1 MGAHLVAGMRTL
13 EHREE
18 GMLMRTPD
26 PLLTVSNIE
35 TAYHGRVTVLRGIS
49 LAVRTY
55 QIVAL
60 LGSNGAG
67 KTTLLR
73 TIMGLIPDQPE
84 KGTVEFLGHRLNG
97 WDPEDIARLGIGYV
111 IEGRGIFSELTVEEN
126 LRLGAYTRTDK
137 GVPPDLEQMGRLFP
151 VLVERRLQQAGTLSG
166 GEQQM
171 LAIARALLMRPK
183 LLMLDEPSLGLAPRL
198 VQEIFRTITAIN
210 RDGTAIL
217 LVEQNARMALSVA
230 HYGYVLESGRL
241 VLEGT
246 AQELAENPNVQ
257 ELYLGVVRESS
268 VKGYARYKVRRR
280 WA

>member
-1 MGAHLVAGMRTL
+1 MPESPSLK
-13 EHREE
+13 
-18 GMLMRTPD
+18 
-26 PLLTVSNIE
+26 VSNVE
-35 TAYHGRVTVLRGIS
+35 TAYYGRLTVLRGVS
-49 LAVRTY
+49 LQVQAQ

-60 LGSNGAG
+60 LGGNGAG

-84 KGTVEFLGHRLNG
+84 KGFVEFARQRLNG
-97 WDPEDIARLGIGYV
+97 RDPEDIARLGIGYV
-111 IEGRGIFSELTVEEN
+111 LEGRGIFPELTVEEN
-126 LRLGAYTRTDK
+126 LRLGAYVRRNGAGLAEDMTRTHS
-137 GVPPDLEQMGRLFP
+137 LFP
-151 VLVERRLQQAGTLSG
+151 ILKERREQLAGTLSG

-198 VQEIFRTITAIN
+198 VAEIFRIIMEIN
-210 RDGTAIL
+210 RAGTSIL

-241 VLEGT
+241 VLEGS
-246 AQELAENPNVQ
+246 AQELLENPNVQ
-257 ELYLGVVRESS
+257 ELYLGVTRERSG
-268 VKGYARYKVRRR
+268 KGYKRYKTKRR